1 MNETTYEEVHNVAV
15 SLHYYELTEAQV
27 EYVIQ
32 NFDEI
37 AERDPS
43 GDRVLW
49 IEQLIYEF
57 DDHCK

>member
-15 SLHYYELTEAQV
+15 SLRYELTEAQV

-32 NFDEI
+32 NFDEM

-57 DDHCK
+57 DDHCR

>member
-1 MNETTYEEVHNVAV
+1 MKKPNHEEVHDVAV
-15 SLHYYELTEAQV
+15 SLHYELTDAQV

-32 NFDEI
+32 NFEEI

-43 GDRVLW
+43 GNRALW

-57 DDHCK
+57 DDNCR